1 MLLAYTFG
9 EGLAAA
15 ALVTF
20 IFVWFLV
27 AVRIVR
33 RDDIGVLG
41 KVLWIVAI
49 LVIPLDR
56 PSRLLPLG
64 RRAAADDVAG
74 NETEGQGFEPWK
86 SLHP

>member
-9 EGLAAA
+9 QGLATA
-15 ALVTF
+15 ALVAF

-27 AVRIVR
+27 AVRIIR

-49 LVIPLDR
+49 LVIPLVGLFAYFLWDAAR
-56 PSRLLPLG
+56 PR
-64 RRAAADDVAG
+64 
-74 NETEGQGFEPWK
+74 TT
-86 SLHP
+86 